1 MMCEVNDLPSSY
13 LIIGGVSGD
22 GTGVLSPEAVEY
34 FTVTPAQGGKER
46 EGGESYQARPFL
58 SLNWTHHQRGQD
70 ILYSGKFSRENT
82 FTFVNFKVF
91 WLFTKVFSA
100 KFWGHGIFWRYN
112 LQHSKQSCMAVCN
125 RDDWYVLNET
135 PGAGLTTSCKKR
147 PVDQVMMGTYVF
159 FFTKLKPFGQSK
171 LPTATRLHVALNW

>member
-1 MMCEVNDLPSSY
+1 MMCEVNDLPPSY

-58 SLNWTHHQRGQD
+58 SLNWTHHQRRQD
-70 ILYSGKFSRENT
+70 ILYSGKLSREKT

-91 WLFTKVFSA
+91 LVIYESFLCKILGSWHL
-100 KFWGHGIFWRYN
+100 
-112 LQHSKQSCMAVCN
+112 LAVQFAAQQAIL
-125 RDDWYVLNET
+125 YGSL
-135 PGAGLTTSCKKR
+135 
-147 PVDQVMMGTYVF
+147 
-159 FFTKLKPFGQSK
+159 
-171 LPTATRLHVALNW
+171 